1 MAFTGAVRITP
12 SSFLQKDPSLPK
24 GHSIFENHPRNTCD
38 LSMDRGISCQQTFVL
53 VFFHGLLSGTWQAF
67 GIFPG

>member
-1 MAFTGAVRITP
+1 MAFTGMVQLTP
-12 SSFLQKDPSLPK
+12 SSFLSQGCSL
-24 GHSIFENHPRNTCD
+24 FENYTRNTCE
-38 LSMDRGISCQQTFVL
+38 LSADRGISCQQVSAL